1 MRLWLCNNSI
11 TERLGVGGGGPS
23 DPLVTANMGKNAV
36 SAYFRSHRRAAE
48 MLAGFYLCWT
58 TNQNEGEKMGGGTE
72 SDDRVWQVQKYG
84 PFYY

>member
-1 MRLWLCNNSI
+1 MQQFNHIRGW
-11 TERLGVGGGGPS
+11 GGS

-36 SAYFRSHRRAAE
+36 SAHFGSHRRAQRSSQAFIC
-48 MLAGFYLCWT
+48 AGR
-58 TNQNEGEKMGGGTE
+58 QIRMKEGGGTE